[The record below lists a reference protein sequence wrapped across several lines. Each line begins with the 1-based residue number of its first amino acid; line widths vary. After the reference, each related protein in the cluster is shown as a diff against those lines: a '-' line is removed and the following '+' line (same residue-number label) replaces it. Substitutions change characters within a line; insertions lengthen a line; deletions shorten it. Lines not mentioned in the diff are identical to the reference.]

1 MMERSRKYFTDSGEP
16 CTVEEEKLIDSLQ
29 RLARKWKEKGKDL
42 MLFSWAGSLY
52 VVKKSCIDDRDFN
65 QGCVTLI
72 HGISNDGG
80 DPDTKP

>member
-1 MMERSRKYFTDSGEP
+1 MERSRKYFTDSGEP

-29 RLARKWKEKGKDL
+29 RLARKWKETGKDL

-52 VVKKSCIDDRDFN
+52 VVKKSCIDDQDFN

-72 HGISNDGG
+72 QGISNDGG
-80 DPDTKP
+80 DPDAKF